1 MAPQLSNAGAFA
13 PQSAQKS
20 LGKKRNA
27 PLGLHASRAMKR
39 RVAALTSIL
48 LVFPAATAVAVPAPD
63 VPITVTAKVSDGS
76 ALPGAIVNIYA
87 GETEN
92 LLGTGTTNVSG
103 EITLEVP
110 ADAVSVTSRLQ
121 WKAQDAAI
129 ATAASDPG
137 AGTLPTTLEVQ
148 YQGAATTLHGTII
161 AEMGEERVADQ
172 TGAKVNLN
180 FDGRVIQEIALAADG
195 TFESAP
201 VLGDDESEYS
211 WTYEPATGYRIDPDK
226 TASGTAFL
234 VPATATLAE
243 PQTVEAMLYLE
254 LDVDDEK
261 SPQPPKQPEPPV
273 TDPQPAAPVAPVGIP
288 SFALPQ
294 FPGYSHPSDLIPPAA
309 RVVLPPATDFGGNS
323 FAGQIN
329 ALDSDLLAALINQQR
344 NNAGLIPLVDANGIV
359 GGITVPQL
367 TSPQLL
373 ELLAQAARNRSN
385 TPATPAG
392 NTGSTAPTQNQ
403 SALGTSGIEDILGSG
418 GNNDEATQQQSSPS
432 APSEDAGE
440 ASTESASQTI
450 RNTTVL
456 PGYAGTTGVA
466 SIAAMDLET
475 AMIALQTQRASLL
488 GQQLSNQLGALNDN
502 NARIARLLTAHKAVN
517 AFLADPTDQN
527 FALTA
532 TPLKEAD
539 ITHAFTS
546 AVGQDRV
553 TQGLLLA
560 EVIKVSAESAQN
572 SQSAEMLQLSSLT
585 NQRNEAF
592 DIMTRY
598 LEKIQQS
605 KSSIIG
611 NLRSEPVYIGTVQ
624 WNNGKVSGEFDLS
637 QVPDGEH
644 HAIFNFEDFGITQI
658 QQVTIDRSAAAN
670 TGGPQLADTG
680 FENSELALFSFL
692 LGVSGVSLVVYA
704 ARRRRNSLI

>member
-27 PLGLHASRAMKR
+27 PLGLHASRALKR

-148 YQGAATTLHGTII
+148 YQGAATTLYGTII

-254 LDVDDEK
+254 LDVD
-261 SPQPPKQPEPPV
+261 
-273 TDPQPAAPVAPVGIP
+273 
-288 SFALPQ
+288 L
-294 FPGYSHPSDLIPPAA
+294 
-309 RVVLPPATDFGGNS
+309 
-323 FAGQIN
+323 
-329 ALDSDLLAALINQQR
+329 
-344 NNAGLIPLVDANGIV
+344 
-359 GGITVPQL
+359 
-367 TSPQLL
+367 
-373 ELLAQAARNRSN
+373 
-385 TPATPAG
+385 
-392 NTGSTAPTQNQ
+392 
-403 SALGTSGIEDILGSG
+403 
-418 GNNDEATQQQSSPS
+418 
-432 APSEDAGE
+432 
-440 ASTESASQTI
+440 
-450 RNTTVL
+450 
-456 PGYAGTTGVA
+456 
-466 SIAAMDLET
+466 
-475 AMIALQTQRASLL
+475 
-488 GQQLSNQLGALNDN
+488 
-502 NARIARLLTAHKAVN
+502 
-517 AFLADPTDQN
+517 
-527 FALTA
+527 
-532 TPLKEAD
+532 
-539 ITHAFTS
+539 
-546 AVGQDRV
+546 
-553 TQGLLLA
+553 
-560 EVIKVSAESAQN
+560 
-572 SQSAEMLQLSSLT
+572 
-585 NQRNEAF
+585 
-592 DIMTRY
+592 
-598 LEKIQQS
+598 
-605 KSSIIG
+605 
-611 NLRSEPVYIGTVQ
+611 
-624 WNNGKVSGEFDLS
+624 
-637 QVPDGEH
+637 
-644 HAIFNFEDFGITQI
+644 
-658 QQVTIDRSAAAN
+658 
-670 TGGPQLADTG
+670 
-680 FENSELALFSFL
+680 
-692 LGVSGVSLVVYA
+692 
-704 ARRRRNSLI
+704 SLIHI